1 MASGA
6 LYSLGE
12 FRDVLELC
20 NLDAKLKTNMARIW
34 NKHKQTNTPLK
45 RKVFVAMSGGVDSS
59 VAAFLLKEKGYD
71 VTGAHM
77 ICWDGCDGKDDRRD
91 AVQVAQKIGIPFL
104 TFDFRKEYRERVFN
118 YMIREYAAG
127 RTPNPDV
134 ICNSEIKFGI
144 FLEKALEMG
153 ADYIATGHYA
163 RTDDLGIKIYESKDK
178 SKDQSYFLCRLT
190 KEQISRAIFPVGD
203 LLKSEVREIARKAS
217 LQTAEKKDSQ
227 GLCFIGKLDFQDFLR
242 GEIACHEGQVIN
254 SRGEILGKHDG
265 IEFFT
270 PGQRHGIKLG
280 GFKKPLYVAEKKPET
295 NTLIVA
301 EGDKDPILYKKEI
314 EVSDMNWIS
323 EKPEFP
329 FICDVRIRYRQAPQ
343 SASLYKLQTNN
354 YKLITDLPQRGAA
367 SGQFAA
373 LYNDE
378 ILLGGGVIQ

>member
-1 MASGA
+1 
-6 LYSLGE
+6 
-12 FRDVLELC
+12 
-20 NLDAKLKTNMARIW
+20 MARIW

-203 LLKSEVREIARKAS
+203 LLKSEVREIARKAC
-217 LQTAEKKDSQ
+217 LQTAEKKDSH

-254 SRGEILGKHDG
+254 SRGEILGTHDG
-265 IEFFT
+265 VEFFT

-280 GFKKPLYVAEKKPET
+280 GFEEPLYVAEKKSET

-314 EVSDMNWIS
+314 EIEDINWIS
-323 EKPEFP
+323 EEPELP
-329 FICDVRIRYRQAPQ
+329 FICDVRIRYRQP
-343 SASLYKLQTNN
+343 LQKAQIMINESGIKN
-354 YKLITDLPQRGAA
+354 KAVNLKSRFLIRFEAPQRGVA

-378 ILLGGGVIQ
+378 VLLGGAVIQ

>member
-1 MASGA
+1 MN
-6 LYSLGE
+6 GE
-12 FRDVLELC
+12 
-20 NLDAKLKTNMARIW
+20 KKI
-34 NKHKQTNTPLK
+34 
-45 RKVFVAMSGGVDSS
+45 KVFVAMSGGVDSS

-77 ICWDGCDGKDDRRD
+77 ICWDGCDTKDDRRD
-91 AVQVAQKIGIPFL
+91 AMRVAQKIGIPFL
-104 TFDFRKEYRERVFN
+104 IFDFRKEYRESVFD

-153 ADYIATGHYA
+153 ADHIATGHYA
-163 RTDDLGIKIYESKDK
+163 RIKNQELRIKILEAKDK
-178 SKDQSYFLCRLT
+178 SKDQCYFLCRLT
-190 KEQISRAIFPVGD
+190 QEQISRVIFPIGD

-280 GFKKPLYVAEKKPET
+280 GFKKPLYVAE
-295 NTLIVA
+295 
-301 EGDKDPILYKKEI
+301 GDKDPILYKKEI

>member
-1 MASGA
+1 MN
-6 LYSLGE
+6 GE
-12 FRDVLELC
+12 
-20 NLDAKLKTNMARIW
+20 KKI
-34 NKHKQTNTPLK
+34 
-45 RKVFVAMSGGVDSS
+45 KVFVAMSGGVDSS

-77 ICWDGCDGKDDRRD
+77 ICWDGCDTKDDRRD
-91 AVQVAQKIGIPFL
+91 AMRVAQKIGIPFL
-104 TFDFRKEYRERVFN
+104 IFDFRKEYRESVFD

-163 RTDDLGIKIYESKDK
+163 RIKNQELRIKILEAKDK
-178 SKDQSYFLCRLT
+178 SKDQCYFLCRLT
-190 KEQISRAIFPVGD
+190 QEQISRVIFPIGD

-254 SRGEILGKHDG
+254 SRGEILGTHDG
-265 IEFFT
+265 VEFFT

-280 GFKKPLYVAEKKPET
+280 GFEEPLYVAEKKSET

-314 EVSDMNWIS
+314 EIEDINWIS
-323 EKPEFP
+323 EEPELP
-329 FICDVRIRYRQAPQ
+329 FICDVRIRYRQP
-343 SASLYKLQTNN
+343 LQKAQIMINESGIKN
-354 YKLITDLPQRGAA
+354 KAVNLKSRFLIRFEAPQRGVA

-378 ILLGGGVIQ
+378 VLLGGAVIQ